1 MRSSEEMRLL
11 GIVLAVLVCAFL
23 ALGIA
28 GLVLEL
34 SGWIVVLAFLLA
46 ACCGI
51 GAIAALRTDDRW

>member
-1 MRSSEEMRLL
+1 MRLL
-11 GIVLAVLVCAFL
+11 GIVLAVLVGAFL

-28 GLVLEL
+28 GLVLKL
-34 SGWIVVLAFLLA
+34 SVWIVVLSFLLA

>member
-1 MRSSEEMRLL
+1 MRLL

-34 SGWIVVLAFLLA
+34 SAWIVVLAFLLA